1 MGGSV
6 SLMGRFG
13 ALRQF
18 FLVIVLALIVGIGRP
33 ASADGTAVILEG
45 NHPDEAADIVG
56 LAAASPS
63 QPLAMRLTMALRNR
77 DDLGRLLADQQD
89 PASAQYH
96 RWLTPDAFTSRFGPT
111 DADLARITRWLKK
124 KGFTVNSA
132 DASTREVSF
141 TGSVAQAQNVFGV
154 KIAATT
160 DGHLYSN
167 TSDPSV
173 PVELAP
179 IVESI
184 HGLDNLLHSAPLAHR
199 VSKPAPSASSPAS
212 VVNNAG
218 PAFGPPDIYT
228 FYDET
233 PLLNLNID
241 GSGSRCIAVVEDS
254 NIDAPAADAFN
265 SQFGLPAFT
274 GANFSIVLVDST
286 DPGQNG
292 DEDEAMVDVDYAHAV
307 APGSSIRMYLGNQ
320 KNTKSSAILDAI
332 HAAVTE
338 KNSPCSAISISFSFC
353 GGSKGFYKTQNG
365 FFAQAASQGQ
375 SIFIATGDD
384 GAAGLKLS
392 SKGCVTG
399 TSRNVNEIGASP
411 NVTAIGGTE
420 FNPDYSGGN
429 DVGSVA
435 ETVWN
440 DGDGAAGGGQSKVF
454 KKPAFQKGLI
464 KKDKHRDVPDISFGA
479 SPATPGFFFGGRD
492 NHGAPAVVCCIGGTS
507 VGAPAWAG
515 ISQLISQA
523 NGSPIGNLNTRI
535 YQLGALADGATTGIR
550 DVTSGNSGFNGVTGF
565 SATTGYDKASG
576 WGTVDM
582 GLFVPALLGP

>member
-1 MGGSV
+1 
-6 SLMGRFG
+6 MGRFG

-18 FLVIVLALIVGIGRP
+18 SLVIVLALIVGIARP
-33 ASADGTAVILEG
+33 ASADGTAAILEG

-56 LAAASPS
+56 AATASPS

-77 DDLGRLLADQQD
+77 DDLARLLADQQD
-89 PASAQYH
+89 PASSQYH
-96 RWLTPDAFTSRFGPT
+96 RWLTPDAFTGRFGPT
-111 DADLARITRWLKK
+111 DADLARATRWLQK

-141 TGSVAQAQNVFGV
+141 TGTVAQAQNVFGV

-167 TSDPSV
+167 TTDPSV
-173 PVELAP
+173 PAELAP

-184 HGLDNLLHSAPLAHR
+184 HGLDNLLHSAPMAHR
-199 VSKPAPSASSPAS
+199 VSKPPPSATSPAS

-241 GSGSRCIAVVEDS
+241 GSGNGCIAVIEDS

-265 SQFGLPAFT
+265 AQFGLPAFT
-274 GANFSIVLVDST
+274 GANFSTVLVDST
-286 DPGQNG
+286 DPGQNS
-292 DEDEAMVDVDYAHAV
+292 DEDEAMVDVDYAHTV
-307 APGSSIRMYLGNQ
+307 APGSSIRIYLGDQ
-320 KNTKSSAILDAI
+320 KHTHTSAILDAI

-353 GGSKGFYKTQNG
+353 GGSKGFYQTQNG

-375 SIFIATGDD
+375 SVFIATGDD

-411 NVTAIGGTE
+411 HVTAIGGTE

-429 DVGSVA
+429 DVGSVS

-464 KKDKHRDVPDISFGA
+464 KKDKKRDVPDISFGA

-492 NHGAPAVVCCIGGTS
+492 NHGAPTVVCCIGGTS
-507 VGAPAWAG
+507 VGAPAWAA

-582 GLFVPALLGP
+582 GLFVPAFLGP